1 MFKDDA
7 KVFALG
13 VIILATVMAFV
24 VDIIWQEE
32 VNGS

>member
-7 KVFALG
+7 KVFALT
-13 VIILATVMAFV
+13 VIILGIIMAFV